1 MGPRRSLRA
10 VDPLWAVPA
19 VLLVMSAAP
28 VAYLLRE
35 LAGEVRSLR
44 GELHRAAGVRDAVAA
59 LRADVERRPPSE
71 RGDTR
76 R

>member
-1 MGPRRSLRA
+1 M
-10 VDPLWAVPA
+10 DPLWAVPA
-19 VLLVMSAAP
+19 VVVVMGAAP
-28 VAYLLRE
+28 VAYLVRE

-44 GELHRAAGVRDAVAA
+44 AELHRAAGVRDAIAA
-59 LRADVERRPPSE
+59 LRADVERRPPSG